1 MNAQEDSIQE
11 KMIQADERDM
21 ALMPVDIKPS
31 PKGRLCK
38 EMAVYDLLEE
48 LDIHYLRLD
57 HGVTATVEDCHDVDS
72 KLGIHICKN
81 LFLCN
86 TQKTDFYMLMMPGTK
101 KFKTKEL
108 SSQIGSARLSFA
120 GAEYME
126 AFLDITPGSV
136 SVMGLMNDKDSR
148 VRLLIDRDI
157 LANEFV
163 GCHPCV
169 NTSSLKIR
177 TKDILEKFLPYVK
190 HDYTAVTLVG
200 E

>member
-1 MNAQEDSIQE
+1 MNIQGD
-11 KMIQADERDM
+11 ITQTQERDM
-21 ALMPVDIKPS
+21 AVMPVDTKPS
-31 PKGRLCK
+31 PNGRLLK
-38 EMAVYDLLEE
+38 EMAVYELLEK
-48 LDIHYLRLD
+48 LDIPYLRLD
-57 HGVTATVEDCHDVDS
+57 HQVTATVEDCHDVDS
-72 KLGIHICKN
+72 RLGIHICKN

-108 SSQIGSARLSFA
+108 SGQIGSARLSFA
-120 GAEYME
+120 QAEYME
-126 AFLDITPGSV
+126 AFLNITPGSV
-136 SVMGLMNDKDSR
+136 SVMGLMNDKDNR
-148 VRLLIDRDI
+148 VRLLMDRDI
-157 LANEFV
+157 LADEFV

-177 TKDILEKFLPYVK
+177 TKDILEKFLPYVR